1 MKFLGYIRVSTT
13 KQSKQFSLAAQKEA
27 IQAFCKQK
35 GYKLVGLETESRSA
49 VKDRPVF
56 DKILKQVL
64 EDEKINGL
72 VIAKLDRMGRSVKDL
87 ATIGTQLQDAKKQL
101 VSVHDN
107 LDTSTANGRLLFN
120 MLAAIAEYERELL
133 LERTKE
139 GRKRAKKQGK
149 LMHRPRK
156 EIDLDELKSLH
167 QQQVPIAQMA
177 RLFDVH
183 KDTIRRRLDEMGL
196 RN

>member
-1 MKFLGYIRVSTT
+1 MTFLGYIRVSTA
-13 KQSKQFSLAAQKEA
+13 KQSKQFSLQAQKEA
-27 IQAFCKQK
+27 IQTFCKQK
-35 GYKLVGLETESRSA
+35 GYKLAGIEKEAQSA

-56 DKILKQVL
+56 DTVFQQVL
-64 EDEKINGL
+64 EDENITGL

-87 ATIGTQLQDAKKQL
+87 ATIGAKLGEAKKQL

-133 LERTKE
+133 LERTRE
-139 GRKRAKKQGK
+139 GRKRAQKQGK

-156 EIDLDELKSLH
+156 KIDLDELKSLH
-167 QQQVPIAQMA
+167 RQRVPIAQMA
-177 RLFDVH
+177 RLFEVH

-196 RN
+196 RT